1 MYVSSQNDALGNKV
15 NSTDLSGFR
24 IIWDTTY
31 SNYDLPGVNGAK
43 IMRLGLT
50 SSNSALISF
59 EISWVKVQFIYAQ
72 STSTKLRYRIIYG
85 QSVGTWTEI

>member
-1 MYVSSQNDALGNKV
+1 MISFHPAAYSPPSGLSSLNDALGNKV

-31 SNYDLPGVNGAK
+31 SNYDLAGVNGAK
-43 IMRLGLT
+43 IIRLGLT

-59 EISWVKVQFIYAQ
+59 EISWVKIQFI
-72 STSTKLRYRIIYG
+72 
-85 QSVGTWTEI
+85 